1 MYVCIANII
10 ESNPCLPLR
19 VKQIVIN
26 NGTYK
31 YFEIKYS
38 VANCLSE

>member
-1 MYVCIANII
+1 MQILLRANTC
-10 ESNPCLPLR
+10 NPCLPLR